1 METYLLDKTYFYGA
15 SLKFKI
21 KSNTLPLENKL
32 SKWTPDTDGACK
44 LCNNGLGDVKNF
56 LFVCQALNTVRTDE
70 YVKFE
75 NNLAGIEC
83 SDIWELFISSDLD
96 VKYNLA
102 LGSSSTT
109 FMNKDMANDIFYT
122 FDQFCKSY
130 TKRAWKLRSDLKSV
144 PPAV

>member
-15 SLKFKI
+15 SLNFKI

-32 SKWTPDTDGACK
+32 SKWTPDTDGTCK
-44 LCNNGLGDVKNF
+44 LCNNGLEDVKHF

-70 YVKFE
+70 YVKLE

-96 VKYNLA
+96 VKYML
-102 LGSSSTT
+102 LLVVHL
-109 FMNKDMANDIFYT
+109 
-122 FDQFCKSY
+122 Q
-130 TKRAWKLRSDLKSV
+130 LL
-144 PPAV
+144 